1 MDIAGLAI
9 KNRVVTLV
17 FTAGLLV
24 GGLSSYSDMS
34 RLEDPEF
41 TIKDALVMTPYAGAS
56 AAEVEEEVTD
66 TLEIAIQQMG
76 QLDKIVSK
84 SDRGLSTLTVSIKK
98 NYDKTSL
105 PQVWDELRR
114 KVNDAA
120 GDLPP
125 GVGPPVVIDD
135 YGDVFGV
142 FVAVSGDGYSYAEL
156 KNYVDFLRR
165 ELLLVQDVGKIST
178 YGERT
183 EAVYVEFDRDQM
195 SQLGIPPSAIL
206 DELQQKNVVT
216 DSGRVR
222 VGSEYITIEPTG
234 GFTSIKQFES
244 LLIRGGEGRQIYLRD
259 VATVRRGYVEPQN
272 TMLRYDGVE
281 SIGMGISTVSGGN
294 VITMG
299 EALRQRI
306 SELEGQRP
314 VGIEFGI
321 VSLQSDAV
329 NTAISGFVISLLEAV
344 LIVIVV
350 LVVFMG
356 LRSALL
362 IGSILLVTI
371 IGSFIFL
378 EPMGV
383 ALERIS
389 LGALIIAL
397 GMLVDNA
404 IVVVDGMLI
413 RLEQGQDAESAASD
427 VVKQSAWPLLGATV
441 IAILA
446 FAAIGTSDDS
456 TGEFCKSLFQVVM
469 VSLLL
474 SWVTAVTVTPLLGV
488 MFLKPPAEGQGET
501 DPYGSGFYL
510 KYKKF
515 LRGCIRKRYLSS
527 AVVAV
532 IFALAVWG
540 FTQVEQSFF
549 PGSTRPQFMV
559 DLWLPQG
566 RYIDETLAQVEEV
579 EQLVLGQ
586 EGVTHVSSMVGKGG
600 LRFLLTYSPE
610 KLNSAY
616 AQLLVDVDDYRVIDS
631 IAPQIEA
638 ELAARYPDTLSY
650 ASKFQ
655 LGPGSTGKIQ
665 ARFSGPDINELR
677 RLAEAA
683 DAILRADPDSK
694 GRRTDWRQRVKVI
707 RPVLAERQANLN
719 GITRPMVAT
728 AIKEGFQGVTAG
740 VYREGDLLLPIIV
753 RAAEQQRS
761 DVAAIQSLQIW
772 SPAAQQ
778 MIPLRQVVSGFE
790 TEFEDEIVNRRNRK
804 RTIIAYADP
813 IEGMASALLA
823 RVRPQIE
830 AIELQPGYELEW
842 GGEVEDSGDAQA
854 ALASTIPAFVV
865 LMVLI
870 TIVLFNSL
878 RQPLIIWLC
887 VPLAV
892 IGVSAGLLS
901 TGQPFGFMALLG
913 FLSLMGMLIKNAIVL
928 IDQINLELSEGKE
941 LLPAIVDSGASRLR
955 PVAMAASTTALGMI
969 PLLLDAFFVS
979 MAITI
984 IGGLMVASVLTMI
997 VVPVFY
1003 AIFFKAPLV
1012 SEGVQ
1017 KSA

>member
-9 KNRVVTLV
+9 KNRIITLV
-17 FTAGLLV
+17 FTAVLLI
-24 GGLSSYSDMS
+24 GGLNSYSGMS

-41 TIKDALVMTPYAGAS
+41 TIKDALIMTPYQGAS
-56 AAEVEEEVTD
+56 ATEVEEEVTD
-66 TLEIAIQQMG
+66 RLEIAVQQLG

-84 SDRGLSTLTVSIKK
+84 SDRGLSTVTVSIKT
-98 NYDKTSL
+98 NYDKVAL

-120 GDLPP
+120 KDLPP
-125 GVGPPVVIDD
+125 GAGPSIVIDD
-135 YGDVFGV
+135 YGDVYGV
-142 FVAVSGDGYSYAEL
+142 FVAITGDGYDYAEL
-156 KNYVDFLRR
+156 KDYVDFLKR

-178 YGERT
+178 YGERV
-183 EAVYVEFDRDQM
+183 EAVYVEFNRDQM
-195 SQLGIPPSAIL
+195 SQLGIPTSVII
-206 DELQQKNVVT
+206 DELRQKNVVT
-216 DSGRVR
+216 DSGRVKA
-222 VGSEYITIEPTG
+222 GAEFITLEPTG
-234 GFTSIKQFES
+234 GFTSVAQFES
-244 LLIRGGEGRQIYLRD
+244 LLIPGGEGRQIYLRD

-272 TMLRYDGVE
+272 TIIRYDGRQA
-281 SIGMGISTVSGGN
+281 IGMGISTVSGGN
-294 VITMG
+294 VVTMG
-299 EALRQRI
+299 EALGRRLK
-306 SELEGQRP
+306 ELEGQRP
-314 VGIEFGI
+314 VGIDAGM

-329 NTAISGFVISLLEAV
+329 TTAISGFVVSLLEAV
-344 LIVIVV
+344 AIVIIV
-350 LVVFMG
+350 LVAFMG
-356 LRSALL
+356 MRSALL
-362 IGSILLVTI
+362 IGFILIVTI
-371 IGSFIFL
+371 VGSFIFL
-378 EPMGV
+378 SQMGV

-413 RLEQGQDAESAASD
+413 RLEKGEDAESAASA
-427 VVKQSAWPLLGATV
+427 VVKQSAWPLLGATI

-456 TGEFCKSLFQVVM
+456 TGEFCRSLFQVVM

-488 MFLKPPAEGQGET
+488 MFLKPPAEGEGNT

-510 KYKKF
+510 QYKNF
-515 LRGCIRKRYLSS
+515 VRLCIRKRYLSS

-532 IFALAVWG
+532 VFAVAVYG
-540 FTQVEQSFF
+540 FTKVDQSFF

-566 RYIDETLAQVEEV
+566 THIDDTLAQVKEV
-579 EQLVLGQ
+579 EQLVQAQ
-586 EGVTHVSSMVGKGG
+586 EGVTHVSSLIGQGG
-600 LRFLLTYSPE
+600 LRFLLTYTPE

-616 AQLLVDVDDYRVIDS
+616 AQLLVDVEDYRL
-631 IAPQIEA
+631 IAELGPAIEA
-638 ELAARYPDTLSY
+638 ELAERYPDTLSY

-665 ARFSGPDINELR
+665 ARFSGPNINELR
-677 RLAEAA
+677 RLAEEAE
-683 DAILRADPDSK
+683 AIMRADPDSK
-694 GRRTDWRQRVKVI
+694 SLRTDWRQRVKIV
-707 RPVLAERQANLN
+707 RPVLADQQANLN
-719 GITRPMVAT
+719 GITRPMVAM

-753 RAAEQQRS
+753 RAAEAQRANIS
-761 DVAAIQSLQIW
+761 AIESLQIW
-772 SPAAQQ
+772 SPAAQA

-804 RTIIAYADP
+804 RTIIAYGDP
-813 IEGMASALLA
+813 DKGFASDLLA

-830 AIELQPGYELEW
+830 ALELQPGYELEW
-842 GGEVEDSGDAQA
+842 GGEVEDSGKAQG
-854 ALASTIPAFVV
+854 ALAATIPTFV
-865 LMVLI
+865 LMMILI

-878 RQPLIIWLC
+878 RQPLVIWLC

-892 IGVSAGLLS
+892 IGVSAGLLL

-913 FLSLMGMLIKNAIVL
+913 FLSLIGMLIKNAIVL
-928 IDQINLELSEGKE
+928 IDQINLELFEGKG
-941 LLPAIVDSGASRLR
+941 LLLAIVDSGASRLR

-969 PLLLDAFFVS
+969 PLLFDAFFVS
-979 MAITI
+979 MAVTI
-984 IGGLMVASVLTMI
+984 IGGLMLASVLTMI

-1003 AIFFKAPLV
+1003 AIFFKAPL
-1012 SEGVQ
+1012 E
-1017 KSA
+1017 AE